1 MSRLSYYGIL
11 LLLAN
16 TLVCPIP
23 TNQGISLYL
32 WYNLITMHGPE
43 VFGADPARIKWQIVR
58 GDTSPLRVEFLEDDE
73 VTYFDTSDWTFEATT
88 YDPQS
93 DALDSLEVTAGSGY
107 VDIMAPASITE
118 LWGTGYKSVVTELTF
133 DLQVTIDGETI
144 WTPLI
149 GTISVLGDI
158 TGSL

>member
-1 MSRLSYYGIL
+1 M
-11 LLLAN
+11 
-16 TLVCPIP
+16 
-23 TNQGISLYL
+23 
-32 WYNLITMHGPE
+32 NLCSPE
-43 VFGADPARIKWQIVR
+43 IFGADPARIKWQIVR

-73 VTYFDTSDWTFEATT
+73 VTYFDTSDWSYKATS

-93 DALDSLEVTAGSGY
+93 DFLDSLEVTPGIGY
-107 VDIMAPASITE
+107 VDILAPASITE
-118 LWGTGYKSVVTELTF
+118 LWGTGFKSVVTELTF
-133 DLQVTIDGETI
+133 DLQVTIDSDTT

>member
-1 MSRLSYYGIL
+1 M
-11 LLLAN
+11 
-16 TLVCPIP
+16 
-23 TNQGISLYL
+23 
-32 WYNLITMHGPE
+32 TMHGPE

-93 DALDSLEVTAGSGY
+93 DALDTLEVTAGSGY
-107 VDIMAPASITE
+107 VDIMAPSSITE